1 MLFPMVSDL
10 VSEQIN
16 QVMRYFWKVTCNLT
30 MDKSIFKEMSDIA
43 KFINLFNSIKY
54 NLLSCLLQIKL

>member
-1 MLFPMVSDL
+1 MVSDL
-10 VSEQIN
+10 VSDQIN

-54 NLLSCLLQIKL
+54 NPLSCLLQIKL